1 MQLGVVNL
9 KLNIVHMHIGFCA
22 RIYLQV
28 ESRLERKEGEAVRER
43 EVAHARE
50 KLVR

>member
-1 MQLGVVNL
+1 MND
-9 KLNIVHMHIGFCA
+9 MHCILI
-22 RIYLQV
+22 RSLISDLQV
-28 ESRLERKEGEAVRER
+28 ESRLERREGEAARER

>member
-1 MQLGVVNL
+1 MSVT
-9 KLNIVHMHIGFCA
+9 NIGHVHCGS
-22 RIYLQV
+22 YLQV
-28 ESRLERKEGEAVRER
+28 ESRLERKEGEAARER